1 MASINQSSPSHWNQN
16 MSSLSQHDQEIN
28 ISGLGNQSEIPG
40 RQVHSKLDSEF
51 IDIDPILK
59 NLKGGYLM

>member
-1 MASINQSSPSHWNQN
+1 